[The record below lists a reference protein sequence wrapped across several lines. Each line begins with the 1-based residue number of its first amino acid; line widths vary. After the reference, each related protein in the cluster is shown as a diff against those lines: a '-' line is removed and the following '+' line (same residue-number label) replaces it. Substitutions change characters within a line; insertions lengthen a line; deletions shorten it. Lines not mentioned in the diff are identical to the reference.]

1 MKIKFIKWI
10 NHKNQVIKIT
20 KLTVKIFYKII
31 LKSTRIKI
39 YKILIEIKF
48 FKMCYKIKNI
58 NNRF

>member
-31 LKSTRIKI
+31 LKSIRIKI

>member
-31 LKSTRIKI
+31 LKSIRIKI

-48 FKMCYKIKNI
+48 FKICYKIKNI

>member
-31 LKSTRIKI
+31 LKSIRIKI

-48 FKMCYKIKNI
+48 FKMFYKIKNI